1 MPYGSFI
8 DRRSLVA
15 RTGPDRAGGPAPGRP
30 HSQAIAYDAAV
41 PTAGGAGG
49 ELYWERS
56 GAGEPLLLIQGMSG
70 THLTWGTPFLSRLEP
85 DFDCVTFDNRG
96 IGNSAEVEAP
106 FTIPD
111 LAADALAVMDAA
123 GLETAHVLGISM
135 GGMVAQELAL
145 AQPGRVRSLTLG
157 CTYCGGPGSSLIA
170 PEDAGP
176 LLEAMGSGN
185 LDRVFK
191 AMYAVNL
198 SPTFRA
204 DQSHYAD
211 FTAMASALPARQR
224 TVQLQIQ
231 AVGGHDTQGRLAELA
246 APTLVIHGTEDK
258 MIPFPNGELIASLIP
273 GARLEVFDGVGHM
286 FWWEQPERSAELIH
300 AHALGA

>member
-1 MPYGSFI
+1 VP
-8 DRRSLVA
+8 VA
-15 RTGPDRAGGPAPGRP
+15 GESG
-30 HSQAIAYDAAV
+30 V
-41 PTAGGAGG
+41 

-70 THLTWGTPFLSRLEP
+70 THLTWGEPFMSRLEP
-85 DFDCVTFDNRG
+85 DFDCVVFDNRG
-96 IGNSAEVEAP
+96 IGNSPVVTDP

-123 GLETAHVLGISM
+123 GLESAHVLGISM

-145 AQPGRVRSLTLG
+145 GHPDRVRSLTLG

-176 LLEAMGSGN
+176 LLEAMGSGD

-191 AMYAVNL
+191 AMYEVNL
-198 SPTFRA
+198 SPGFRA
-204 DQSHYAD
+204 EESHYAD
-211 FTAMASALPARQR
+211 FTAMASALPARQQ

-231 AVGGHDTQGRLAELA
+231 ALYGHDTQARLGEIA
-246 APTLVIHGTEDK
+246 APTLVVHGTEDR
-258 MIPFPNGELIASLIP
+258 MIPVANGELIASLVP
-273 GARLEVFDGVGHM
+273 GAHLEIFDGVGHL
-286 FWWEQPERSAELIH
+286 FWWERPERSAELLH
-300 AHALGA
+300 AHALGR

>member
-1 MPYGSFI
+1 MS
-8 DRRSLVA
+8 
-15 RTGPDRAGGPAPGRP
+15 
-30 HSQAIAYDAAV
+30 YDAAV
-41 PTAGGAGG
+41 PTVGDAGA

-70 THLTWGTPFLSRLEP
+70 THLTWGEPFLSRLEP
-85 DFDCVTFDNRG
+85 DFDCVVFDNRG

-106 FTIPD
+106 FTIAD

-135 GGMVAQELAL
+135 GGMTAQELAL
-145 AQPGRVRSLTLG
+145 AHPERLRSLTLG
-157 CTYCGGPGSSLIA
+157 CTYPGGPGSSLIA

-185 LDRVFK
+185 LDRVLK

-198 SPTFRA
+198 SDAFRA
-204 DQSHYAD
+204 DESHFAE
-211 FTAMASALPARQR
+211 FTAMAEALPARQQ
-224 TVQLQIQ
+224 TVQLQLGAI
-231 AVGGHDTQGRLAELA
+231 GGHDTQARLAEIA
-246 APTLVIHGTEDK
+246 APTLVIHGTADRL
-258 MIPFPNGELIASLIP
+258 IPVANGELIASLIP
-273 GARLEVFDGVGHM
+273 GARLEILDGIGHM
-286 FWWEQPERSAELIH
+286 FWWEQPERSAELIR

>member
-1 MPYGSFI
+1 MPY
-8 DRRSLVA
+8 D
-15 RTGPDRAGGPAPGRP
+15 PG
-30 HSQAIAYDAAV
+30 V
-41 PTAGGAGG
+41 PTAGDAGA

-70 THLTWGTPFLSRLEP
+70 THLSWGEPFLSRLET
-85 DFDCVTFDNRG
+85 DFDCVVFDNRG
-96 IGNSAEVEAP
+96 IGNSGAIDAQ
-106 FTIPD
+106 FTIAD

-135 GGMVAQELAL
+135 GGMTAQELAL
-145 AQPGRVRSLTLG
+145 AHPDRLRTLTLG

-170 PEDAGP
+170 PDDAGP
-176 LLEAMGSGN
+176 LLEAMASGD

-191 AMYAVNL
+191 AAYEVNL

-204 DQSHYAD
+204 EESRYAD
-211 FTAMASALPARQR
+211 FTAMAGALPARQQ
-224 TVQLQIQ
+224 TVQMQIG
-231 AVGGHDTQGRLAELA
+231 AIGGHDTQARIAEIA

-258 MIPFPNGELIASLIP
+258 MIPVANGELIASLIP
-273 GARLEVFDGVGHM
+273 GSRLEILDGVGHM
-286 FWWEQPERSAELIH
+286 FWWEQPERSAELLR